1 MLSLTASALA
11 GALLL
16 MPSGSIAA
24 SPQDYADH
32 AVSAIQTLNAQWY
45 DAATGIWDGAWWNSA
60 NVLTTLADF
69 TSLRLG
75 DANGL
80 NLGGYMLNTWQQA
93 QKVHVATVKTFDEE
107 GIPVSTN
114 CMGDGCRRKREFR
127 GSVRK
132 RQFDD
137 FTNTFMDDNFWWNL
151 GLIRAFDVTGDA
163 RYLDS
168 AVTIFDETRDVGLGG
183 PCNGGMYWNTD
194 REYVNAI
201 TNELYLFAAASLANR
216 IPEDPKY
223 LRIAKE
229 QWSWFKASGMINDDN
244 LINDGLDANC
254 KNNGL
259 QTWSYN
265 QGVILGALTELS
277 RATGDASLIDEAHA
291 IAAAAIEHLSSGD
304 GVLIETDNCELLPG
318 NCGRD
323 GQQFKG
329 IFVRNLRY
337 LHEASPK
344 AAYRDFITKNADV
357 IWANNR
363 NDENML
369 GVAWNGPFVSATG
382 MSQSAALDVLVAAI
396 AVA

>member
-1 MLSLTASALA
+1 MLSRTAFALA

-24 SPQDYADH
+24 SPQDYTEH

-69 TSLRLG
+69 TSLRLA

-93 QKVHVATVKTFDEE
+93 QKVRVATIKTFDEE

-114 CMGDGCRRKREFR
+114 CMGDGCRRKRAFR
-127 GSVRK
+127 GSVKK

-137 FTNTFMDDNFWWNL
+137 FTNTFMDDNLWWNL

-168 AVTIFDETRDVGLGG
+168 AVTVFDETRDVGLGG

-194 REYVNAI
+194 RDYVNAI

-244 LINDGLDANC
+244 LVNDGLDANC

-265 QGVILGALTELS
+265 QGVILGALAELS
-277 RATGDASLIDEAHA
+277 RATGDASLIDEAHT
-291 IAAAAIEHLSSGD
+291 IAAAAIQHLSSGD